1 MKKFISVV
9 VSICMILSCLPILSF
24 AEVQYPHEVTV
35 FDSGVTSFKD
45 NAAGLRND
53 FGVFK
58 ITSADSNTFDESG
71 NIVLGGN
78 ANSGAQFEVDS
89 ASDKLKTLTKNGA
102 ILKISVSVKINES
115 AANKDDKPIISLR
128 DGNNATLN
136 LFEYNSKK
144 DGETP
149 QFRGFSWNY
158 KPYLQLDRA
167 NVAGTEITVDA
178 SINTKTQFGRVS
190 FSGTDGK
197 GKAISGD
204 SEDFDFSQAS
214 ASGNVLYSGLKNEGV
229 SLIRCFLNPT
239 DVIKSF
245 KITVTDLSTD
255 SLYASINTAANAE
268 EVKEVLD
275 YYSKN
280 SSFSYGD
287 RFDELSDSEKT
298 VIYGRFINQNFTSDS
313 EVQSLFDRLAAK
325 QFSIVTKTYTYD
337 FEDGSNPFSQGSIQ
351 TLSDGNHVY
360 VPLNSGANQLRP
372 ANLANT
378 ANGPVVTEYDYCYNG
393 DGTSG
398 YGIAF
403 RYLAGNSA
411 YYLNQFTRFANF
423 VLYGQK
429 AVTPQHLGYK
439 AFYRIRQSLD
449 VDTLSATLSA
459 KEKSADG
466 DYTQF
471 TFDESTIYTP
481 YNTSTGNPFT
491 ESIGK
496 IAGIDFRTERTDDY
510 VDNITIKVYNP
521 VYTALSYTET
531 ADEVKN
537 VFDIYSSLGSI
548 DTVYDSEYEVNYNK
562 VYEAFIGSSNYSST
576 KALQD
581 AFNAECENN
590 LIYPDYETELGAYSG
605 DEKVSCFDKGNSFNA
620 KASIISRVDGDTGAV
635 LVCAQY
641 SNDGTLI
648 DVWTDTKPL
657 TNGVKADLSVTPDI
671 TTVTDTYMKLMLLN
685 SLDNLKPYCKSE
697 YVRASEADKKT
708 TVYLVGDSL
717 CADYDTRSFA
727 EGGRL
732 YPYQGWGYY
741 LAESFNNVTVVN
753 HAVPGWTTYHF
764 VNPDSCP
771 EDWNVDSSNPNVWAN
786 FKNDIQPG
794 DYVIIG
800 LGINDSGNN
809 KTGEVRVTEERF
821 KENLNVMYTDATN
834 AGATVIFAT
843 PTISGGD
850 EGTATGWKYSLSNLW
865 AARGEVTREFAESKG
880 AVCLQLGKTLSE
892 TYEAMYQ
899 QYKTDNP
906 SAADIEARDYVR
918 HWFHLYISTVKSE
931 WGLTDDQINLHNGS
945 IKGGKDDSTHMNL
958 RGAKRCAEIIA
969 GLIRDSGSSLGDR
982 YKK

>member
-1 MKKFISVV
+1 MVKKLFAIILT
-9 VSICMILSCLPILSF
+9 ICMVITMLPQIAF
-24 AEVQYPHEVTV
+24 MAVQYPQEVTV
-35 FDSGVTSFKD
+35 FDSGVTSFID

-58 ITSADSNTFDESG
+58 ITSAENNAFDESG

-89 ASDKLKTLTKNGA
+89 TSDKLKTLTKNGA

-158 KPYLQLDRA
+158 KPYLQLDRD

-245 KITVTDLSTD
+245 KITVTDLSTN
-255 SLYASINTAANAE
+255 SLYASINTAE
-268 EVKEVLD
+268 STDDVKEVFD
-275 YYSKN
+275 YYLKN
-280 SSFSYGD
+280 GTFSYGD

-313 EVQSLFDRLAAK
+313 EVQVLFDRLVAK
-325 QFSIVTKTYTYD
+325 QFGIVTKTYTYD

-360 VPLNSGANQLRP
+360 VPLNGGANQLRP
-372 ANLANT
+372 ANLANA

-411 YYLNQFTRFANF
+411 YYLNQFTRFSNF

-537 VFDIYSSLGSI
+537 VFDTYKSIGALDVEDNLGEEVYSQFRGSSYTSTASLEAAIKVAAQFAALGR
-548 DTVYDSEYEVNYNK
+548 DVYVYDTHVK
-562 VYEAFIGSSNYSST
+562 
-576 KALQD
+576 
-581 AFNAECENN
+581 
-590 LIYPDYETELGAYSG
+590 SG
-605 DEKVSCFDKGNSFNA
+605 DTALDSEFEAGTITYGA
-620 KASIISRVDGDTGAV
+620 KAYTDTAGTV
-635 LVCAQY
+635 VTLVIAQY
-641 SNDGTLI
+641 KD
-648 DVWTDTKPL
+648 KEL
-657 TNGVKADLSVTPDI
+657 TNL
-671 TTVTDTYMKLMLLN
+671 TYA
-685 SLDNLKPYCKSE
+685 E
-697 YVRASEADKKT
+697 KT
-708 TVYLVGDSL
+708 
-717 CADYDTRSFA
+717 
-727 EGGRL
+727 
-732 YPYQGWGYY
+732 
-741 LAESFNNVTVVN
+741 LA
-753 HAVPGWTTYHF
+753 
-764 VNPDSCP
+764 
-771 EDWNVDSSNPNVWAN
+771 
-786 FKNDIQPG
+786 Q
-794 DYVIIG
+794 
-800 LGINDSGNN
+800 GINDISDSLTVSESAGTTIKVFAVDKNAN
-809 KTGEVRVTEERF
+809 PYVVHKLLTG
-821 KENLNVMYTDATN
+821 K
-834 AGATVIFAT
+834 
-843 PTISGGD
+843 
-850 EGTATGWKYSLSNLW
+850 
-865 AARGEVTREFAESKG
+865 
-880 AVCLQLGKTLSE
+880 
-892 TYEAMYQ
+892 
-899 QYKTDNP
+899 
-906 SAADIEARDYVR
+906 
-918 HWFHLYISTVKSE
+918 
-931 WGLTDDQINLHNGS
+931 
-945 IKGGKDDSTHMNL
+945 
-958 RGAKRCAEIIA
+958 
-969 GLIRDSGSSLGDR
+969 
-982 YKK
+982 

>member
-24 AEVQYPHEVTV
+24 AEVQYPQEVTV

-89 ASDKLKTLTKNGA
+89 TSDKLKTLTKNGA
-102 ILKISVSVKINES
+102 TLKISVSVKINES
-115 AANKDDKPIISLR
+115 AADKPDKPIISLR
-128 DGNNATLN
+128 AGNNATLN

-144 DGETP
+144 EGETP
-149 QFRGFSWNY
+149 QFRGFSSNY
-158 KPYLQLDRA
+158 KPYLQLKRD

-178 SINTKTQFGRVS
+178 SINTKTQFGRVR

-197 GKAISGD
+197 GNAISGD
-204 SEDFDFSQAS
+204 SGDFDFSPHTAGDGT
-214 ASGNVLYSGLKNEGV
+214 AYSLLKENGV
-229 SLIRCFLNPT
+229 SLVRCFLNPT
-239 DVIKSF
+239 DIIKRF

-280 SSFSYGD
+280 GSFSYGD

-313 EVQSLFDRLAAK
+313 EVQALFDRLVAK

-360 VPLNSGANQLRP
+360 VPLNGGANQLRP
-372 ANLANT
+372 ANLANA

-411 YYLNQFTRFANF
+411 YYLNQFTRFSNF

-537 VFDIYSSLGSI
+537 VFDTYKSIGALDVEDNLGEEVYSQFRGSSYTSTASLEAAIKVAAQFAALGR
-548 DTVYDSEYEVNYNK
+548 DVYVYDTHVK
-562 VYEAFIGSSNYSST
+562 
-576 KALQD
+576 
-581 AFNAECENN
+581 
-590 LIYPDYETELGAYSG
+590 SG
-605 DEKVSCFDKGNSFNA
+605 DTALDSEFEAGTITYGA
-620 KASIISRVDGDTGAV
+620 KAYTDTAGTV
-635 LVCAQY
+635 VTLVIAQY
-641 SNDGTLI
+641 KD
-648 DVWTDTKPL
+648 KEL
-657 TNGVKADLSVTPDI
+657 TNL
-671 TTVTDTYMKLMLLN
+671 TYA
-685 SLDNLKPYCKSE
+685 E
-697 YVRASEADKKT
+697 KT
-708 TVYLVGDSL
+708 
-717 CADYDTRSFA
+717 
-727 EGGRL
+727 
-732 YPYQGWGYY
+732 
-741 LAESFNNVTVVN
+741 LA
-753 HAVPGWTTYHF
+753 
-764 VNPDSCP
+764 
-771 EDWNVDSSNPNVWAN
+771 
-786 FKNDIQPG
+786 Q
-794 DYVIIG
+794 
-800 LGINDSGNN
+800 GINDISDSLTVSESAGTTIKVFAVDKNAN
-809 KTGEVRVTEERF
+809 PYVVHKLLTG
-821 KENLNVMYTDATN
+821 K
-834 AGATVIFAT
+834 
-843 PTISGGD
+843 
-850 EGTATGWKYSLSNLW
+850 
-865 AARGEVTREFAESKG
+865 
-880 AVCLQLGKTLSE
+880 
-892 TYEAMYQ
+892 
-899 QYKTDNP
+899 
-906 SAADIEARDYVR
+906 
-918 HWFHLYISTVKSE
+918 
-931 WGLTDDQINLHNGS
+931 
-945 IKGGKDDSTHMNL
+945 
-958 RGAKRCAEIIA
+958 
-969 GLIRDSGSSLGDR
+969 
-982 YKK
+982 

>member
-24 AEVQYPHEVTV
+24 ADVKYPQEVTV
-35 FDSGVTSFKD
+35 FDSGETSFKD
-45 NAAGLRND
+45 NANGLRND
-53 FGVFK
+53 FGIFK
-58 ITSADSNTFDESG
+58 ITSADNNTIDESG
-71 NIVLGGN
+71 NIVLGGSG
-78 ANSGAQFEVDS
+78 NSGAQFEVDS
-89 ASDKLKTLTKNGA
+89 TSDRLKTLTKNGA
-102 ILKISVSVKINES
+102 TLKVSVSVKINES
-115 AANKDDKPIISLR
+115 AAGKPDKPIISLR
-128 DGNNATLN
+128 AGDNATLN

-144 DGETP
+144 EGETP
-149 QFRGFSWNY
+149 QFRGFSSNY
-158 KPYLQLDRA
+158 KPKLVLERD

-178 SINTKTQFGRVS
+178 SINTKTQFGRVI
-190 FSGTDGK
+190 FSGKDGK
-197 GKAISGD
+197 GNAISGD
-204 SEDFDFSQAS
+204 SGDFDFSPHTAGDGT
-214 ASGNVLYSGLKNEGV
+214 AYSLLKENGV
-229 SLIRCFLNPT
+229 SLVRCFLNPT

-255 SLYASINTAANAE
+255 SLYESINTTANAE

-287 RFDELSDSEKT
+287 RFDELSDGEKSE
-298 VIYGRFINQNFTSDS
+298 IYGNFINKNFASDS
-313 EVQSLFDRLAAK
+313 EIQALFDKLVAK
-325 QFSIVTKTYTYD
+325 KFSIITKTYTYD
-337 FEDGSNPFSQGSIQ
+337 FENGENPFSKGSIQ
-351 TLSDGNHVY
+351 TLSDGNKVF
-360 VPLNSGANQLRP
+360 VPVGSDASQLKP
-372 ANLANT
+372 SNLANI
-378 ANGPVVTEYDYCYNG
+378 ACGPVVTEYDYCFNG
-393 DGTSG
+393 DETGSE
-398 YGIAF
+398 YGLAL
-403 RYLAGNSA
+403 RYLAANGT
-411 YYLNQFTRFANF
+411 YYLNQFTKFSNF
-423 VLYGQK
+423 YTGDK
-429 AVTPQHLGYK
+429 KSTEQHLGYK
-439 AFYRIRQSLD
+439 TFYRIRQSLD
-449 VDTLSATLSA
+449 TETITAALSA
-459 KEKSADG
+459 KEASSSSDFTK
-466 DYTQF
+466 F
-471 TFDESTIYTP
+471 TFDGNYFYTP
-481 YNTSTGNPFT
+481 TTNNGGPLFEESAGN
-491 ESIGK
+491 IV
-496 IAGIDFRTERTDDY
+496 GIDMRSGRTDDY
-510 VDNITIKVYNP
+510 IDNLTIKVYNP

-548 DTVYDSEYEVNYNK
+548 DTDYDSEYEVNYDK

-590 LIYPDYETELGAYSG
+590 LIYSDYETELGAYSG
-605 DEKVSCFDKGNSFNA
+605 GEKVSYFDKDNSFNA
-620 KASIISRVDGDTGAV
+620 KASIISRVDGDDSAV

-685 SLDNLKPYCKSE
+685 SLDNLKPYCKSK

-717 CADYDTRSFA
+717 CANYDTRTFA
-727 EGGRL
+727 EGGKI

-753 HAVPGWTTYHF
+753 HAVSGWTTEHF
-764 VNPDSCP
+764 VHP
-771 EDWNVDSSNPNVWAN
+771 ENWDVASDNPNVWAN
-786 FKNDIQPG
+786 FKDDIQPG

-800 LGINDSGNN
+800 LGINDSGN
-809 KTGEVRVTEERF
+809 KDTGEVRVTEERF
-821 KENLNVMYTDATN
+821 KENLNKMYTDATN

-843 PTISGGD
+843 PTISGGT
-850 EGTATGWKYSLSNLW
+850 EGTETGWKYSLSNLW

-906 SAADIEARDYVR
+906 SATDIEARDYVR

-945 IKGGKDDSTHMNL
+945 IKGGKDDSTHMNM
-958 RGAKRCAEIIA
+958 RGAKKCAEIIA
-969 GLIRDSGSSLGDR
+969 GLIRASGSSLGDR
-982 YKK
+982 YKN

>member
-1 MKKFISVV
+1 MVKKLFAIILT
-9 VSICMILSCLPILSF
+9 ICMVITMLPQIAF
-24 AEVQYPHEVTV
+24 MAVQYPQEVTV
-35 FDSGVTSFKD
+35 FDSGVTSFID

-58 ITSADSNTFDESG
+58 ITSAENNAFDESG

-89 ASDKLKTLTKNGA
+89 TSDKLKTLTKNGA

-149 QFRGFSWNY
+149 QFRGFSWNQRETTLDKETLSGAEFSVNLKLNTKNGNGDASFTY
-158 KPYLQLDRA
+158 KQKDSTEAKQVTYKTLDLNAATA
-167 NVAGTEITVDA
+167 NV
-178 SINTKTQFGRVS
+178 
-190 FSGTDGK
+190 
-197 GKAISGD
+197 
-204 SEDFDFSQAS
+204 
-214 ASGNVLYSGLKNEGV
+214 SGNGVKFNTLWANSPKLLRFYLSKNDTLKSV
-229 SLIRCFLNPT
+229 
-239 DVIKSF
+239 
-245 KITVTDLSTD
+245 KINLTDLSTD

-313 EVQSLFDRLAAK
+313 EVQALFDRLVAK

-360 VPLNSGANQLRP
+360 VPLNGGANQLRP
-372 ANLANT
+372 ANLANA

-411 YYLNQFTRFANF
+411 YYLNQFTRFSNF

-537 VFDIYSSLGSI
+537 VFDTYKSIGALDVEDNLGEEVYSQFRGSSYTSTASLEAAIKVAAQFAALGR
-548 DTVYDSEYEVNYNK
+548 DVYVYDTHVK
-562 VYEAFIGSSNYSST
+562 
-576 KALQD
+576 
-581 AFNAECENN
+581 
-590 LIYPDYETELGAYSG
+590 SG
-605 DEKVSCFDKGNSFNA
+605 DTALDSEFEAGTITYGA
-620 KASIISRVDGDTGAV
+620 KAYTDTAGTV
-635 LVCAQY
+635 VTLVIAQY
-641 SNDGTLI
+641 KD
-648 DVWTDTKPL
+648 KEL
-657 TNGVKADLSVTPDI
+657 TNL
-671 TTVTDTYMKLMLLN
+671 TYA
-685 SLDNLKPYCKSE
+685 E
-697 YVRASEADKKT
+697 KT
-708 TVYLVGDSL
+708 
-717 CADYDTRSFA
+717 
-727 EGGRL
+727 
-732 YPYQGWGYY
+732 
-741 LAESFNNVTVVN
+741 LA
-753 HAVPGWTTYHF
+753 
-764 VNPDSCP
+764 
-771 EDWNVDSSNPNVWAN
+771 
-786 FKNDIQPG
+786 Q
-794 DYVIIG
+794 
-800 LGINDSGNN
+800 GINDISDSLTVSESAGTTIKVFAVDKNAN
-809 KTGEVRVTEERF
+809 PYVVHKLLTG
-821 KENLNVMYTDATN
+821 K
-834 AGATVIFAT
+834 
-843 PTISGGD
+843 
-850 EGTATGWKYSLSNLW
+850 
-865 AARGEVTREFAESKG
+865 
-880 AVCLQLGKTLSE
+880 
-892 TYEAMYQ
+892 
-899 QYKTDNP
+899 
-906 SAADIEARDYVR
+906 
-918 HWFHLYISTVKSE
+918 
-931 WGLTDDQINLHNGS
+931 
-945 IKGGKDDSTHMNL
+945 
-958 RGAKRCAEIIA
+958 
-969 GLIRDSGSSLGDR
+969 
-982 YKK
+982 

>member
-1 MKKFISVV
+1 MVKKLFAIILT
-9 VSICMILSCLPILSF
+9 ICMVITMLPQIAF
-24 AEVQYPHEVTV
+24 MAVQYPQEVTV
-35 FDSGVTSFKD
+35 FDSGVTSFID

-58 ITSADSNTFDESG
+58 ITSAENNAFDESG

-89 ASDKLKTLTKNGA
+89 TSDKLKTLTKNGA

-158 KPYLQLDRA
+158 KPYLQLDRD

-197 GKAISGD
+197 GKAIIGD

-245 KITVTDLSTD
+245 KITVTDLSTN
-255 SLYASINTAANAE
+255 SLYASINTAE
-268 EVKEVLD
+268 STDDVKEVFD
-275 YYSKN
+275 YYLKN
-280 SSFSYGD
+280 GTFSYGD

-313 EVQSLFDRLAAK
+313 EVQALFDRLVAK

-423 VLYGQK
+423 VLYGQN

-537 VFDIYSSLGSI
+537 VFDTYKSIGALDVEDNLGEEVYSQ
-548 DTVYDSEYEVNYNK
+548 
-562 VYEAFIGSSNYSST
+562 FIGSSYTST
-576 KALQD
+576 ANLEAAIKVVAQFAALGRD
-581 AFNAECENN
+581 V
-590 LIYPDYETELGAYSG
+590 YVYDTHVKSG
-605 DEKVSCFDKGNSFNA
+605 DTALDSEFEAGTITYGA
-620 KASIISRVDGDTGAV
+620 KAYTDTAGTV
-635 LVCAQY
+635 VTLVIAQY
-641 SNDGTLI
+641 KD
-648 DVWTDTKPL
+648 KEL
-657 TNGVKADLSVTPDI
+657 TNL
-671 TTVTDTYMKLMLLN
+671 TYA
-685 SLDNLKPYCKSE
+685 E
-697 YVRASEADKKT
+697 KT
-708 TVYLVGDSL
+708 
-717 CADYDTRSFA
+717 
-727 EGGRL
+727 
-732 YPYQGWGYY
+732 
-741 LAESFNNVTVVN
+741 LA
-753 HAVPGWTTYHF
+753 
-764 VNPDSCP
+764 
-771 EDWNVDSSNPNVWAN
+771 
-786 FKNDIQPG
+786 Q
-794 DYVIIG
+794 
-800 LGINDSGNN
+800 GINDISDSLTVSESAGTTIKVFAVDKNAN
-809 KTGEVRVTEERF
+809 PYVVHKLLTG
-821 KENLNVMYTDATN
+821 K
-834 AGATVIFAT
+834 
-843 PTISGGD
+843 
-850 EGTATGWKYSLSNLW
+850 
-865 AARGEVTREFAESKG
+865 
-880 AVCLQLGKTLSE
+880 
-892 TYEAMYQ
+892 
-899 QYKTDNP
+899 
-906 SAADIEARDYVR
+906 
-918 HWFHLYISTVKSE
+918 
-931 WGLTDDQINLHNGS
+931 
-945 IKGGKDDSTHMNL
+945 
-958 RGAKRCAEIIA
+958 
-969 GLIRDSGSSLGDR
+969 
-982 YKK
+982 

>member
-24 AEVQYPHEVTV
+24 AEVQYPQEVTV
-35 FDSGVTSFKD
+35 FDSAVSGFNALSNEYGIFSISGSGHIKNEDGSLTLGTDEGVQFTPNERFCS
-45 NAAGLRND
+45 
-53 FGVFK
+53 VFK
-58 ITSADSNTFDESG
+58 
-71 NIVLGGN
+71 
-78 ANSGAQFEVDS
+78 SGALLEINVDFIINATENDKTAIFAMRNSNDNMLNMFEYYKS
-89 ASDKLKTLTKNGA
+89 APKVRAFSWNQRETTLDKETLSGAEFSVNLKLNTKNGNGDA
-102 ILKISVSVKINES
+102 SFTYKQKDSTEAKQVTYKTLDLNAATANVSGNGIKFNTLWANSPKLLRFYLSKNDTLKSVKIN
-115 AANKDDKPIISLR
+115 L
-128 DGNNATLN
+128 
-136 LFEYNSKK
+136 
-144 DGETP
+144 
-149 QFRGFSWNY
+149 
-158 KPYLQLDRA
+158 
-167 NVAGTEITVDA
+167 
-178 SINTKTQFGRVS
+178 
-190 FSGTDGK
+190 
-197 GKAISGD
+197 
-204 SEDFDFSQAS
+204 
-214 ASGNVLYSGLKNEGV
+214 
-229 SLIRCFLNPT
+229 
-239 DVIKSF
+239 
-245 KITVTDLSTD
+245 TDLSTD

-313 EVQSLFDRLAAK
+313 EVQALFDRLVAK

-337 FEDGSNPFSQGSIQ
+337 FEDGVNPFSQGSIQ
-351 TLSDGNHVY
+351 TLSDGNNVY

-449 VDTLSATLSA
+449 VDTLGATLSA

-510 VDNITIKVYNP
+510 VDNVTVKVYNP

-605 DEKVSCFDKGNSFNA
+605 DEKVSYFDKGNSFNA
-620 KASIISRVDGDTGAV
+620 KASIISRVDGDAGAV

-753 HAVPGWTTYHF
+753 HAVPGWTTDHY

-945 IKGGKDDSTHMNL
+945 IKGGKDDSTHMNM